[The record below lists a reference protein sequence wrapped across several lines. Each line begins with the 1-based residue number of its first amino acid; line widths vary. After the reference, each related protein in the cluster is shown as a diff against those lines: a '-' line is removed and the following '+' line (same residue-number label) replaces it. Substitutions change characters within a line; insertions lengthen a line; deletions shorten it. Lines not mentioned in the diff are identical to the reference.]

1 MAQNFHTVEELKQ
14 LATDYFTSNP
24 DVDHLVASTH
34 DGVFFRPENAG
45 YCASNAAAK
54 GGQVVRVDRFN
65 EATPLTTTPVNSNV
79 EHLVAIKGGFALDVA
94 SFFRAHLARVAGGE
108 PVEEVL
114 KSLLAEF
121 TLDGPEWVEGLDENG
136 QDDLDFPELPPV
148 RSALAEAVA
157 SALFVPT
164 YVMTPEE
171 VASAKAARTAPAST
185 EAPATSSTPAP
196 ASTKAPKAPKAPAAA
211 KKATTKKATASTK
224 AKATK
229 ATSTATKAAE

>member
-1 MAQNFHTVEELKQ
+1 MAQIFHTVEELKK

-45 YCASNAAAK
+45 YCASNAAAA

-65 EATPLTTTPVNSNV
+65 EATPLTTHPVNSNV
-79 EHLVAIKGGFALDVA
+79 EHLVAVQGGFALDVA

-108 PVEEVL
+108 QVESVL

-121 TLDGPEWVEGLDENG
+121 TLDAPEWVEGLDQNG
-136 QDDLDFPELPPV
+136 PGDLDFPELPPV

-157 SALFVPT
+157 SAVHIPGFFAQ
-164 YVMTPEE
+164 
-171 VASAKAARTAPAST
+171 ASATTAPAST

-211 KKATTKKATASTK
+211 KKATTKKATASTT

-229 ATSTATKAAE
+229 AKSTATKAAE